1 MNQSFLEYLQES
13 SLYFVFLSQHASEEE
28 KSKSEYPSNESI
40 SDIFKLMKLKDR
52 GVCISSKCNCLE
64 KFSKGKSA
72 RSKDKNPVN
81 YFLVISAML
90 PNLLEL

>member
-13 SLYFVFLSQHASEEE
+13 TLYFVFLSQYASEEE

-52 GVCISSKCNCLE
+52 GVYISSKCSCLE
-64 KFSKGKSA
+64 KFSEGKFA

-81 YFLVISAML
+81 HFLVISAML